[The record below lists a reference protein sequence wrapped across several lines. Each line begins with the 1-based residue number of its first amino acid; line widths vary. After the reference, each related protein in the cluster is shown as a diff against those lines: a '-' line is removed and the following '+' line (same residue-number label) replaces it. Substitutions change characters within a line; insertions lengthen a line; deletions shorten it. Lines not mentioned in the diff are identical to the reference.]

1 METHHLHSLLYVDA
15 LYRPWRE
22 YARVVFQR
30 SSLSDII
37 NPAGWTTLADPAE
50 PSVSYPS
57 AAHHVADDFYISNGR
72 IFEEYDNTGDGSD
85 TSQRVTETTLS
96 SMIQLS
102 TVIPDY
108 GDWIDET
115 Y

>member
-1 METHHLHSLLYVDA
+1 MPEWSSKEALCLTLLILRA
-15 LYRPWRE
+15 G
-22 YARVVFQR
+22 QR
-30 SSLSDII
+30 SQILLNRQCPKSS
-37 NPAGWTTLADPAE
+37 
-50 PSVSYPS
+50 PSVTQLTRFCL
-57 AAHHVADDFYISNGR
+57 VLTFR

-85 TSQRVTETTLS
+85 TSQRVMETTLT

-108 GDWIDET
+108 GDWIDES